1 MAPTPTRGLRTG
13 AYDVDVASPDD
24 ELFGGGTSI
33 DIVAGERTVADSIR
47 LRAPAPPPSGTT
59 ITNVGVA
66 DNGVPSVLYTA
77 PLSLRVSGCPGI
89 ANPTYS
95 VYLANGEVVRDRL
108 PLVESPSGVYAA
120 QVAPLYPNTGDALIR
135 TTVPATCAGTPV
147 AFNIYIDPSGVVT
160 DSYGVPIAGATV
172 TLLRSETADGEF
184 ASVPDGSDIMSV
196 VEPGQPLDHRL
207 HRLLPVGRGERLV
220 QGPHNSLRMHR

>member
-1 MAPTPTRGLRTG
+1 MAPTPTPASAPVRTTSTWRHRTTSCS
-13 AYDVDVASPDD
+13 AAEP
-24 ELFGGGTSI
+24 SI

-66 DNGVPSVLYTA
+66 DNGVPSVLYTS

-160 DSYGVPIAGATV
+160 DSYGVPIEGATV
-172 TLLRSETADGEF
+172 TLLRAETEDGEF

-196 VEPGQPLDHRL
+196 SNQSNPSTTDSTGYFRWNVVSGWYKVRTTAS
-207 HRLLPVGRGERLV
+207 GCTG
-220 QGPHNSLRMHR
+220 